1 MIEVE
6 EIVKSANA
14 LGACKISR
22 AMTDWQSAVRVMF
35 SPQGREFCADY
46 RFPALQQFRQMPNL
60 QAFGVFVDKGEV
72 SIQSQGNICVVG
84 DTLAAIHITDN
95 TKAHHIIVMHGAK
108 AEIFADNYAVVDV
121 VVIGGNATVVNKNNA
136 KVLIK

>member
-1 MIEVE
+1 MIEVKD
-6 EIVKSANA
+6 IVKSANE

-35 SPQGREFCADY
+35 SPQGREFCTDY
-46 RFPALQQFRQMPNL
+46 KFPTAQQFRAMPDL
-60 QAFGVFVDKGEV
+60 QALGVYVDKGE
-72 SIQSQGNICVVG
+72 ITIASQGNACIVG
-84 DTLAAIHITDN
+84 DTLATVHITDN
-95 TKAHHIIVMHGAK
+95 TKVHHIIVMHGAK

-121 VVIGGNATVVNKNNA
+121 VLIGGNAMVVSKNNA

>member
-1 MIEVE
+1 MIGIED
-6 EIVKSANA
+6 ILKSANA

-35 SPQGREFCADY
+35 SPQGREFCAEY
-46 RFPALQQFRQMPNL
+46 KFPTLGQFREMPDL
-60 QAFGVFVDKGEV
+60 QAFGVFVDKGE
-72 SIQSQGNICVVG
+72 ITIASQGNACIVG

-95 TKAHHIIVMHGAK
+95 TKVHHIIVMHGAK

>member
-1 MIEVE
+1 MIEVKD
-6 EIVKSANA
+6 IVKSANA

-46 RFPALQQFRQMPNL
+46 KFPTAQQFRAMPDL
-60 QAFGVFVDKGEV
+60 QTLGVYVDKGE
-72 SIQSQGNICVVG
+72 ITIASQGNACIVG

-95 TKAHHIIVMHGAK
+95 TKVHHIIVMHGAK

-121 VVIGGNATVVNKNNA
+121 VVIGGNAIVVSKNNA